1 MDESGSKGA
10 QNELYSS
17 VWAAQL
23 DWDHVWKT
31 MVLTRFGAICGPK
44 WPIFKALSALRGAKI
59 AHNGHKMDS
68 FHLFVQA
75 K

>member
-17 VWAAQL
+17 IWAPQL
-23 DWDHVWKT
+23 DYNHFWKT
-31 MVLTRFGAICGPK
+31 MVLTR
-44 WPIFKALSALRGAKI
+44 WPIFKALSALRGAKT
-59 AHNGHKMDS
+59 ARHGLEMGS
-68 FHLFVQA
+68 FHLFVHP